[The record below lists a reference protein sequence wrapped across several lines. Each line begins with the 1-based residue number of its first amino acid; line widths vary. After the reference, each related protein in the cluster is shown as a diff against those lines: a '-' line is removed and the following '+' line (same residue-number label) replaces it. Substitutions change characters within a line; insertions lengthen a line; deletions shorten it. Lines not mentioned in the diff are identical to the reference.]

1 MKVLQK
7 TLVEKMKPVYP
18 VLTRPIAS
26 AAAHSDRSGI
36 MYTPSFRRK
45 AQEAGF
51 SMKTDKDGRFYRN
64 PHKVRLT
71 DAEDESFRSYLEST
85 GQTAQEL
92 LHKAVEHV
100 IRGGVL

>member
-1 MKVLQK
+1 MKFQQK

-18 VLTRPIAS
+18 VLTQPIAS

-51 SMKTDKDGRFYRN
+51 TMKKDKDGRKYRN

-71 DAEDESFRSYLEST
+71 DSEDECFRFYLEAT
-85 GQTAQEL
+85 GQTTQEL
-92 LHKAVEHV
+92 LHKAVLHV
-100 IRGGVL
+100 IRGGLL